1 MLLPSLSHTPTSLP
15 RFHFSIHLW
24 LPVSSLLCPFPVHH
38 RNIIQTEVSLTFSIS
53 ICPRLNKQ
61 LCPEKG
67 EIRPLSPGGEGVYS
81 PHNRFLLKPLTE
93 TYISCFMPEKWED
106 SKRRSSI
113 KGVSFQRNCGAA
125 SVRECNRIIKIYQM
139 SW

>member
-15 RFHFSIHLW
+15 RFRFSIHLW

-81 PHNRFLLKPLTE
+81 PHNRFLLKPLTDIYFLFYARKVGRFK
-93 TYISCFMPEKWED
+93 TTLKY
-106 SKRRSSI
+106 
-113 KGVSFQRNCGAA
+113 KGGKFPKKLWCCVG
-125 SVRECNRIIKIYQM
+125 EGM
-139 SW
+139 